1 MGAWRGRYAR
11 PRAFR
16 SAAAGLAAA
25 VALLAS
31 APGGLAQ
38 GRDGGGSRWVV
49 GGGLALSVPQGELAE
64 FIDHGLGF
72 GGHVRYGLDRA
83 GLLSLRL
90 DASAVTYGSE
100 TFRVPLSQTVSRVLV
115 DVTTRNSILLVGFGP
130 QLTLPAG
137 AVRPYVNGAVG
148 LGYFFTES
156 SVRGS
161 GNLRFD
167 DFARTTNFDDL
178 SFAYGAGGGMAVALD
193 RRRRLFL
200 VLDGQYRDHG
210 RTRYLREGSV
220 REDGSGRLTI
230 APLESDANL
239 LLFQLGLAVRL

>member
-1 MGAWRGRYAR
+1 MFACRGEGAKRGAS
-11 PRAFR
+11 RA
-16 SAAAGLAAA
+16 AAAGLAAA
-25 VALLAS
+25 VTLLAS

-38 GRDGGGSRWVV
+38 AREGGSRWFV
-49 GGGLALSVPQGELAE
+49 GGGLAVSVPQGELAE
-64 FIDHGLGF
+64 FIGAGLGF

-83 GLLSLRL
+83 GLASLRL
-90 DASAVTYGSE
+90 DAGVVTYGSE

-115 DVTTRNSILLVGFGP
+115 DVTTRNSILLVGLGP

-137 AVRPYVNGAVG
+137 AVRPYINGAVG

-178 SFAYGAGGGMAVALD
+178 SFAYGAGGGVAVALS
-193 RRRRLFL
+193 RSRRLFL

-220 REDGSGRLTI
+220 REEGGGRVTVT
-230 APLESDANL
+230 PLESDANL
-239 LLFQLGLAVRL
+239 LVLQLGLSVGL